1 LSPDAG
7 TPRTRR
13 RDTRPCTA
21 GWRFAQLP
29 ASARSKRERLE
40 TRDTRHS
47 KGQDLR
53 QSERAGI
60 PENTDVFSGSPPL
73 DRGTCGISP
82 VGAENPPVGIEHLS
96 AHPSPV
102 PRPPSMPGVM
112 KSVGLRYSGM
122 NNPQR
127 DDASAVQTTTLSIAG
142 MSCDAC
148 VHHVRRALDGVPG
161 VVHVEVNLRH
171 NRATIE
177 HLPRQASATVLA
189 AAVQDAG
196 YQARIAPSIGDSDS
210 APSRVGPPAA
220 CGCGCCA
227 DPRKSVDR
235 SWDLGT
241 STIG

>member
-1 LSPDAG
+1 MRAPSGRGVVTPDLAQQAG
-7 TPRTRR
+7 VLPHCQRQHDRKESGSKHVILATPKGKTYASQKGRVSQKILTFSAARRRWTEGPAEFRRSVPKIPQWESSTLAPTRR
-13 RDTRPCTA
+13 
-21 GWRFAQLP
+21 L
-29 ASARSKRERLE
+29 SLAR
-40 TRDTRHS
+40 
-47 KGQDLR
+47 
-53 QSERAGI
+53 A
-60 PENTDVFSGSPPL
+60 
-73 DRGTCGISP
+73 
-82 VGAENPPVGIEHLS
+82 
-96 AHPSPV
+96 
-102 PRPPSMPGVM
+102 SMPGVM

-177 HLPRQASATVLA
+177 HLPRQAIATVLA